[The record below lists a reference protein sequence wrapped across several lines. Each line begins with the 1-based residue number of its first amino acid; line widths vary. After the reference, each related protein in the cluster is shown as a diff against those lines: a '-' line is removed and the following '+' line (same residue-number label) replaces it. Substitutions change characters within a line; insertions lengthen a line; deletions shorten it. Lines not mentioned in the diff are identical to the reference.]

1 MNVDELKKLGE
12 AISQNA
18 ELLSELDFVEF
29 APIQVDS
36 PPKSMERLKSAK
48 IIDEV
53 EEGQFYPGDH
63 FDFLKKAIRSTN
75 YAENIETDIQEWLE
89 RFKQHTVNFHEA
101 IQLQDEDNTFR
112 YKRRIYGLVRQIN
125 ANLNNSIGQVEEEVN
140 KEFGHLKTIEAKTR
154 ETRNYLL
161 STERTLER
169 LGRLQYKD
177 LSLLSLNSEVDM
189 IVLMLDK
196 MLNQKR
202 EYLRLVIQKIQKLN
216 LSFKRLEART
226 IRLKRMHDAI
236 RNKKISLD
244 VEQLN
249 IEYDAIFHQVCSEVI
264 GKPEGH
270 FKAENTSSYEESVF
284 KDIAC
289 RIRVNEDGAKPPK
302 PNEDV
307 FIQKGDVY
315 SEAESVVFEAVF
327 EAVKSDFA
335 NSIINSEGFVSV
347 TEYWSANQSVNDMV
361 TLDAWLFEIY
371 HWSKDLEND
380 LIDTNAVVTII
391 EEMTPVSKLSDIE
404 VLSNLS
410 ISFNPG
416 LDS

>member
-1 MNVDELKKLGE
+1 MNIDELKKLGE

-29 APIQVDS
+29 DPIQVDS
-36 PPKSMERLKSAK
+36 APKSIERLKSAK
-48 IIDEV
+48 IVDEV
-53 EEGQFYPGDH
+53 EERQFYPGDH

-101 IQLQDEDNTFR
+101 TKLQDEDNIFL

-140 KEFGHLKTIEAKTR
+140 KEFGHLKTIEAKAR
-154 ETRNYLL
+154 ETRNYLA

-169 LGRLQYKD
+169 LGRLQYKE
-177 LSLLSLNSEVDM
+177 LSFLSLNTEVDM

-196 MLNQKR
+196 MLDQKR
-202 EYLRLVIQKIQKLN
+202 EYLRSVIQKIQKLN

-226 IRLKRMHDAI
+226 IRLKRILDAI

-249 IEYDAIFHQVCSEVI
+249 IEHDAVFHQVSSEVI
-264 GKPEGH
+264 GKLEGH

-284 KDIAC
+284 KDIAR
-289 RIRVNEDGAKPPK
+289 RIKVNEDGAKPPK
-302 PNEDV
+302 PHEDV
-307 FIQKGDVY
+307 FIQKDGVY
-315 SEAESVVFEAVF
+315 SDTESVVFEAVF
-327 EAVKSDFA
+327 ETVKSDFA
-335 NSIINSEGFVSV
+335 SSIINSEGFVSV
-347 TEYWSANQSVNDMV
+347 TEYWTGNQSVNEMV

-380 LIDTNAVVTII
+380 LLDTNAVMTVI
-391 EEMTPVSKLSDIE
+391 EEMTPISELSDIQ

-410 ISFNPG
+410 ISFSSG
-416 LDS
+416 RV